1 MEGEAIPPASVSP
14 RRERNI
20 MAKKST
26 SKTST
31 AKADKTQAKAPSEKS
46 VKKPAAS
53 KAAPEKPA
61 AEKKP
66 AAKKAAVK
74 KPAAKKAATAKSS
87 KVPAAAPAKARK
99 SAPAKKVEP
108 PKPAAPAPAPP
119 RVESTPNGGA
129 IQPTLKRNAVAP
141 PVTGS
146 SWYLQQRDDARRASL
161 QVEQTGPSD
170 YEVELPFE
178 YGETKI
184 SVLVRDP
191 EWVYVFWEISDATRA
206 ELGLQ
211 RGRHNRPLLLRLYD
225 VSGIDFNGANAH
237 TTLDIP
243 VNDYTSSW
251 YVRVPRAG
259 RRFLVDLGSIT
270 EEGSFQTITR
280 SQAVDIPEPR
290 ISEEE
295 DSSWMPQ
302 SGDVYRQILKLS
314 GGTDITTHMGSE
326 EFVHVLQKKLME
338 NVGDSSFSGQLAALG
353 IGSSENFSEGVV
365 HRVGQ
370 RGRDFWLEVGVD
382 VIVYGATEPDAK
394 VKLMGRPIQLTTD
407 GTFRIRMALPDGTI
421 EFPVEA
427 TSADEVETRKVCPIV
442 NRKTV

>member
-1 MEGEAIPPASVSP
+1 
-14 RRERNI
+14 

-26 SKTST
+26 SKTSKS
-31 AKADKTQAKAPSEKS
+31 KADEIKA
-46 VKKPAAS
+46 KPAS
-53 KAAPEKPA
+53 EPT
-61 AEKKP
+61 EKKP
-66 AAKKAAVK
+66 AAKKAVAK
-74 KPAAKKAATAKSS
+74 KPAAKKTAAKTTTAK
-87 KVPAAAPAKARK
+87 VPVTAPAKARK
-99 SAPAKKVEP
+99 SAPAKPAPATTAGAK
-108 PKPAAPAPAPP
+108 KAAAPAPAAPK
-119 RVESTPNGGA
+119 VESKPEGGA
-129 IQPTLKRNAVAP
+129 IRPLEKRNAVAP

-161 QVEQTGPSD
+161 QVEQTGPAD

-225 VSGIDFNGANAH
+225 VTGIEFTGSNAVS
-237 TTLDIP
+237 TFDIP

-259 RRFLVDLGSIT
+259 RRLAIELGTIT
-270 EEGSFQTITR
+270 DEGSFQTITR
-280 SQAVDIPEPR
+280 SQPVDIPEPR

-295 DSSWMPQ
+295 DIAWAPQ

-314 GGTDITTHMGSE
+314 GGTEITTHMGSE

-338 NVGDSSFSGQLAALG
+338 NVGESSFSGTLAAMG

-370 RGRDFWLEVGVD
+370 RGRSFWLEVGVD

-394 VKLMGRPIQLTTD
+394 VKLMGHPIQLNSD

-427 TSADEVETRKVCPIV
+427 TSADEVETRRVCPIV
-442 NRKTV
+442 NRKTI

>member
-1 MEGEAIPPASVSP
+1 
-14 RRERNI
+14 
-20 MAKKST
+20 MAKKNT
-26 SKTST
+26 SKTSK
-31 AKADKTQAKAPSEKS
+31 AKADETKAKVTASEKET
-46 VKKPAAS
+46 KKPTAKKTAA
-53 KAAPEKPA
+53 
-61 AEKKP
+61 KKT
-66 AAKKAAVK
+66 AAKKAAPAK
-74 KPAAKKAATAKSS
+74 KAAAKPTAKKAAAKKATKKAAAKKATVKKTAKA
-87 KVPAAAPAKARK
+87 PTAAPARKA
-99 SAPAKKVEP
+99 APVKKAAAKKASAASPVA
-108 PKPAAPAPAPP
+108 PKLDGGSILP
-119 RVESTPNGGA
+119 TP
-129 IQPTLKRNAVAP
+129 KRNAVAP

-161 QVEQTGPSD
+161 QIEQTGPAD

-191 EWVYVFWEISDATRA
+191 EWIYVFWEISNATRA

-225 VSGIDFNGANAH
+225 VTGVDFSGNNAVS
-237 TTLDIP
+237 TLDVP

-259 RRFLVDLGSIT
+259 RRLVVDLGTIT
-270 EEGSFQTITR
+270 EEGTFQTITR
-280 SQAVDIPEPR
+280 SQGVDIPEPR

-295 DSSWMPQ
+295 DSVWAPQ

-314 GGTDITTHMGSE
+314 GGTEITTHMGSE

-338 NVGDSSFSGQLAALG
+338 NVGDSSFSGQLAAMG
-353 IGSSENFSEGVV
+353 IGSSENYSEGVV

-394 VKLMGRPIQLTTD
+394 VKLMGRPIQLSSD

-427 TSADEVETRKVCPIV
+427 TSADEIETRNVCPIV